1 MLKGCLKLAGSFIKP
16 ENMRNRIC
24 PIYSGERG
32 RIKTNHLEKLPWK
45 INSKKYLKND
55 FDYTFEIKVVNFI
68 DQNGRVRKI
77 TEKFHKNNKMTS
89 VHKIDQVV
97 YLRARIIRKLPINEI
112 HRPMQRTGY
121 LLSLETAREY

>member
-1 MLKGCLKLAGSFIKP
+1 M
-16 ENMRNRIC
+16 
-24 PIYSGERG
+24 
-32 RIKTNHLEKLPWK
+32 
-45 INSKKYLKND
+45 
-55 FDYTFEIKVVNFI
+55 KVVNFI

-77 TEKFHKNNKMTS
+77 SEKFQKNNKMTS